1 MIPTAYVALI
11 SNSVTL
17 YADLLRCLAEFSAI
31 LCAWLV
37 VRKIES
43 EDESTFNYG
52 FGKLERLSSLLVA
65 AALFVTFLV
74 SLSLGLRRLWYPE
87 VLQNSEYG
95 FLFAILS
102 VAGNA
107 ILWRLNYKHEAAAA
121 SPVIDSQWRLFRAK
135 TAASSA
141 VVLSLGVGMFFSDYA
156 FAQYADPFGAL
167 VLSAFI
173 LYSAITIVS
182 DSMNDLV
189 DRSLEEAL
197 QMIILAAL
205 VKYDSEYMG
214 LERIRSRRSGNRV
227 YVELFLM
234 FADERSM
241 ADIRDSATRIRAEL
255 EANIPGSEVT
265 IIPC

>member
-1 MIPTAYVALI
+1 
-11 SNSVTL
+11 
-17 YADLLRCLAEFSAI
+17 
-31 LCAWLV
+31 
-37 VRKIES
+37 
-43 EDESTFNYG
+43 
-52 FGKLERLSSLLVA
+52 
-65 AALFVTFLV
+65 
-74 SLSLGLRRLWYPE
+74 RLWYPE
-87 VLQNSEYG
+87 VLVNTEYG
-95 FLFAILS
+95 LLFAILS
-102 VAGNA
+102 VFGNA
-107 ILWRLNYKHEAAAA
+107 VLWQLNFKHESSAA

-141 VVLSLGVGMFFSDYA
+141 VVLSLGVGTFFADYS

-205 VKYDSEYMG
+205 VKYDNEYMG

-234 FADERSM
+234 FADDRTM
-241 ADIRDSATRIRAEL
+241 ADIRDSAKRIRAEL
-255 EANIPGSEVT
+255 EANIPASEV
-265 IIPC
+265 IVIPC